1 MLLRVSGE
9 MTGQVIDVGGI
20 VSDDVRLGLDH
31 DETLNA
37 LVEATLGVDDDALE
51 QVRSTVIE
59 QMGATSLV
67 DAAGVIANF
76 MQMDR
81 IADGTGIPLDKPF
94 VEASA
99 GVRAELGI
107 DSMDSAANTPGI
119 SVDT

>member
-9 MTGQVIDVGGI
+9 MNGQIIDVGGI
-20 VSDDVRLGLDH
+20 VSDGATAGLDH

-37 LVEATLGVDDDALE
+37 LVEATLGDDDEELE
-51 QVRSTVIE
+51 QARSKMIE
-59 QMGATSLV
+59 DIGESSLV

-76 MQMDR
+76 MQMIR
-81 IADGTGIPLDKPF
+81 IADGTGTPLDEPF

-107 DSMDSAANTPGI
+107 DSMESAANTPGI
-119 SVDT
+119 GVDK